1 MSEDDQT
8 ILMIKGAIAELS
20 PEKRAKCE
28 DFKKLINDA
37 SVGHEECMM
46 LVIALIGAMF
56 QKAAD

>member
-1 MSEDDQT
+1 MSSDDET
-8 ILMIKGAIAELS
+8 ILMIKGAIADLP

-28 DFKKLINDA
+28 EFKKLINDA

-56 QKAAD
+56 QKEAA